1 MTKRALRII
10 GLLPLLFA
18 MTVLGTGVSA
28 AQTEPATLTRAKC
41 WIKLIDESNPNW
53 GQDYECELSIANPSE
68 EHFDLYITFEGP
80 DPEVHRRPAGEAEI
94 YYPQLGT
101 LVRSDPPAS
110 SATIQGKRNGKIEFE
125 QIVPIPGSWP

>member
-41 WIKLIDESNPNW
+41 WIKIVDESQPNW
-53 GQDYECELSIANPSE
+53 EQLYECELSIANPSE

-80 DPEVHRRPAGEAEI
+80 APEVHRRVSGEAEV
-94 YYPQLGT
+94 YYPQLGSP
-101 LVRSDPPAS
+101 VRSDPPAS
-110 SATIQGKRNGKIEFE
+110 SATIQGKRNGTIEFE
-125 QIVPIPGSWP
+125 QIVPVPGSWP